1 MNFSLDYKDC
11 DFASL
16 QNSLLRDMIII
27 DILDKRLQARL
38 LGESDITLENTI
50 KHCKASEVT
59 KKHVKI
65 LQHQAAPA
73 SVAKISTKKVRTS
86 KSHAKRAKKSSL
98 CSASSLV
105 IAIKEA
111 SVYPITMCARNVK
124 RKGISLNVASG
135 RTLIKLNRIPVK
147 SQLSVKILTVAAV

>member
-1 MNFSLDYKDC
+1 MCNKNNNGKIFEKSDGYFTPKKNLTLLKNLHSSLLASRVEKVLMNFSLDYKDY

-27 DILDKRLQARL
+27 DILDKRLQACL
-38 LGESDITLENTI
+38 LRESDITFENTI
-50 KHCKASEVT
+50 KHCQASEVT

-86 KSHAKRAKKSSL
+86 KSHAKRAKKGSL
-98 CSASSLV
+98 SSASSLV
-105 IAIKEA
+105 IAIKEV
-111 SVYPITMCARNVK
+111 SV
-124 RKGISLNVASG
+124 
-135 RTLIKLNRIPVK
+135 
-147 SQLSVKILTVAAV
+147 